1 MIIDIEKI
9 NGRIK
14 TKKLTAGHVA
24 EFLGISRMSLYNK
37 LNGRFEFKPSEIEKL
52 SNLLG
57 KDIFLK

>member
-1 MIIDIEKI
+1 MIIDLEKI

-14 TKKLTAGHVA
+14 VRKMKTSDIALH
-24 EFLGISRMSLYNK
+24 LGISRMSLYNK
-37 LNGRFEFKPSEIEKL
+37 LNGKFEFKPSEIDKL